1 MRDSRFCSSMGEVLL
16 FGVRNLVV
24 LCFGVWLVACS
35 TTKPAI
41 PPVPL
46 DSVNDA
52 LPIEQLW
59 DTKVGNGHDG
69 KFLQLAPAITEQHLY
84 AVAHNGE
91 LLKLDRLTG
100 ARIWRQE
107 IPHRIT
113 AGLDAGYGMVV
124 MGSANGRVIAV
135 SQESGDILWDVGVTG
150 QLLASPKLSA
160 ELVLAQSMD
169 GRLYALERDTGLTRW
184 VYDTTIN
191 TLTLRG
197 NVSPWVAGN
206 LTMAGFANG
215 KLVAL
220 ETATGLVAWE
230 QPVSEPTGRSELAR
244 LNDVTGRF
252 WVTRNRVYAANFQG
266 NLVAIDIPTGRLIW
280 SKPLSSYAGV
290 TEQYGI
296 LYVVDAASHVS
307 AIDAINGGENWQTQ
321 VLRGRDASTPLSY
334 QGFVVVGDYEGY
346 VHWLSRD
353 SGKVLGRVR
362 PDRFGVRSAPQQK
375 DGIVYVQGNQG
386 NLAAYRVVEE

>member
-1 MRDSRFCSSMGEVLL
+1 MKSGLILARLIADSSIVRYLL
-16 FGVRNLVV
+16 V
-24 LCFGVWLVACS
+24 LCVGVWLPACS
-35 TTKPAI
+35 TTSPAI

-46 DSVNDA
+46 DSISEP
-52 LPIEQLW
+52 LPIERVW
-59 DTKVGNGHDG
+59 DSKVGNGHDG
-69 KFLQLAPAITEQHLY
+69 KFLQLAPAVTEQHLY
-84 AVAHNGE
+84 AVAHNGV

-100 ARIWRQE
+100 ARIWRRE
-107 IPHRIT
+107 IPHAIT
-113 AGLDAGYGMVV
+113 AGLDAGYGMLV

-135 SQESGDILWDVGVTG
+135 SQDSGDVLWDVGVTG
-150 QLLASPKLSA
+150 QMLASPTLSA

-169 GRLYALERDTGLTRW
+169 GRLYALERESGLTRW

-197 NVSPWVAGN
+197 NVAPWVQGK
-206 LTMAGFANG
+206 LTLAGFANG

-220 ETATGLVAWE
+220 ETDTGLVAWE

-290 TEQYGI
+290 TERFGA

-307 AIDAINGGENWQTQ
+307 AIDAMNGGENWQTQ
-321 VLRGRDASTPLSY
+321 VLRGRDVSTPLSY
-334 QGFVVVGDYEGY
+334 DDYVVVGDYEGY
-346 VHWLSRD
+346 LHWLSRD

-362 PDRFGVRSAPQQK
+362 PDRAGVRSAPAFK

-386 NLAAYRVVEE
+386 NVAAYRVSKE